1 VLARQFDDS
10 IWVSQGSQITISRWN
25 NQQVLSWLATV
36 DGVTEEMVE
45 SFRNHKISG
54 SQLGALGKN
63 GLEDL
68 GVKQKGVLYLLLKE
82 IKGKVKF
89 V

>member
-1 VLARQFDDS
+1 
-10 IWVSQGSQITISRWN
+10 
-25 NQQVLSWLATV
+25 
-36 DGVTEEMVE
+36 
-45 SFRNHKISG
+45 
-54 SQLGALGKN
+54 LGALGKN

-89 V
+89 VW